1 MSPVGRRSFQ
11 SLFIRVLYF
20 CSSLHSVVNFLG
32 IMIWSYNVEIDSKS
46 FIQIQSWF
54 NALIVW
60 SIMTTALFNNMRTLK
75 FKGRPTN
82 SFFAAVN
89 QMFGG
94 SSQITTTAEHRSV
107 VWTVHSELITA
118 RSAVIGSREEPRN
131 IWLTVAKNP
140 FIGWALNLRVRML
153 LKGAVMNH
161 KVFSTMAWFWY
172 IHCEATNTRPSMKPG
187 TWTIPEHPEIS
198 IIMQKNM

>member
-1 MSPVGRRSFQ
+1 MEKLPF
-11 SLFIRVLYF
+11 
-20 CSSLHSVVNFLG
+20 
-32 IMIWSYNVEIDSKS
+32 
-46 FIQIQSWF
+46 
-54 NALIVW
+54 
-60 SIMTTALFNNMRTLK
+60 TALFNNMWTLK
-75 FKGRPTN
+75 YA
-82 SFFAAVN
+82 FFAAVN

-153 LKGAVMNH
+153 LKGAVMNQSFQH
-161 KVFSTMAWFWY
+161 YSLILVYSLWGYQYKAVDETRNMDHPWTSRNINNYAKKYVKLNIHPQFS
-172 IHCEATNTRPSMKPG
+172 RSPL
-187 TWTIPEHPEIS
+187 
-198 IIMQKNM
+198 